1 MERFNVFVTQI
12 LSNFQST
19 INFIV
24 ELSGLNLLYVYL
36 ILGLMGLLLIPA
48 LFHRNGR
55 KSFRFKFIPWRR
67 LYAKKW
73 LANFRKSKA
82 KFSIPQRFK
91 YLRDIE
97 HFLFEEIL
105 LTTFEQRGYK
115 VIRTKMTRDNGSDGY
130 VFINGK
136 KIVIQAKRYSG
147 QIKRSAVIEFESL
160 IQSEKDVAAGLFIH
174 TGKTSGP
181 VLKMFHDSQDM
192 VLLSGLQR
200 VISFIDGGDIT
211 IFSQPLKTI

>member
-1 MERFNVFVTQI
+1 MEGFNFFVIKI

-24 ELSGLNLLYVYL
+24 EFSGLNHLYVYV
-36 ILGLMGLLLIPA
+36 ILGLMALLLLSA
-48 LFHRNGR
+48 LFYRNGR

-67 LYAKKW
+67 LYARKW
-73 LANFRKSKA
+73 LANFRKSKT
-82 KFSIPQRFK
+82 KFTIPQRFK
-91 YLRDIE
+91 YLRDID

-105 LTTFEQRGYK
+105 VTTFEQRGYK

-147 QIKRSAVIEFESL
+147 HIKRSAVIEFEKL
-160 IQSEKDVAAGLFIH
+160 IQTEKGVSAGLFIH

-192 VLLSGLQR
+192 VLLSGLDR
-200 VISFIDGGDIT
+200 VINFIDGGDIN